1 MVKIQAEDYTSA
13 VDSTPDNLGGAYR
26 VGAVDIEATTD
37 VGGGFNVGWT
47 APKESLTYTITIPTS
62 GVYDIVGR
70 VASET
75 NAAHRLGV
83 SLAGNSIADLNFQG
97 TGGWQNWTD
106 ATKKGVT
113 LAAGTYEL
121 RLDIASGTEFNINYV
136 DFIPSVAPPPPV
148 GDNVRLQAEDY
159 ANAVDSTPTNLGN
172 EYRTGAV
179 DIESTTDAGGGY
191 NVGWTAPNESL
202 TYTIT
207 IPTSGVYDIVGRVA
221 SEKNVAHQ
229 LGVSLAGKSI
239 ADLNFQGTGGWQNW
253 TDVTTKGVTLAAG
266 TYEVR
271 LDITSGTEFNI
282 NYVDFVKSTPL
293 ANSFALKDSK
303 SIVVNEAAGVVTI
316 TAVRTGSTADR
327 ATLEY
332 TTNEVGVESAQAG
345 LDYTAPTLNGKP
357 NTGQVVFAAGE
368 AEKSFTIPIIN
379 DTLVEKDEAFSVGIQ
394 NPSNGTLGTPRTVL
408 VNIVDDDS
416 AKTIVLA
423 STAITIAEN
432 LATAN
437 LTVQRNG
444 DVTAAA
450 SVQYSTSN
458 GTAITGGVSEAI
470 AGADYTGATAKTI
483 NFAAGQTSQTISIPI
498 INDTA
503 AETNET
509 FIVTLS
515 NPTGATLGN
524 QITSTVTIL
533 DDDSSLG
540 NLTRKTAVT
549 GLNSPTVIDWVAG
562 GQYMLVAE
570 QKGAVRVVDNGTLR
584 STPLIDLSGQ
594 VNSGGDRGL
603 LGMAIHPN
611 FPTTPYVYLS
621 YTYDPP
627 ETAGKADLAAPDGGG
642 NRPSR
647 VVRLTVNP
655 TTMVAD
661 PKSLVVVAG
670 TNSTWAYTSR
680 PDITSTGDTTI
691 APSGIA
697 NGTTIVAPANQINA
711 GTQDNDPDR
720 PGLQNQNIRDYL
732 ATDSLS
738 HTVGAI
744 KFGADG
750 FLYVS
755 NGDGA
760 SFNFVDPRGV
770 RVQDINNL
778 SGKLL
783 RIDPITGQ
791 GVEGNPFYQA
801 NDPGSNQSKVFYS
814 GLRNAYRFTFDPTTN
829 LPLVGD
835 VGWTSWEE
843 INTGPAGSNFGWPY
857 LEGPNPTGS
866 YSDLAQAIAFYNNGN
881 RNNPGD
887 QAAVFPLLS
896 RSHGAPDNANGI
908 TLGGFYDN
916 NTVVF
921 DDLVNGTL
929 YAASLDADRKISSVQ
944 VFDSNLPYIVDL
956 QKSPDGKLYGADLV
970 SGSVVRWDAG

>member
-1 MVKIQAEDYTSA
+1 
-13 VDSTPDNLGGAYR
+13 
-26 VGAVDIEATTD
+26 
-37 VGGGFNVGWT
+37 
-47 APKESLTYTITIPTS
+47 
-62 GVYDIVGR
+62 
-70 VASET
+70 
-75 NAAHRLGV
+75 
-83 SLAGNSIADLNFQG
+83 
-97 TGGWQNWTD
+97 
-106 ATKKGVT
+106 
-113 LAAGTYEL
+113 
-121 RLDIASGTEFNINYV
+121 
-136 DFIPSVAPPPPV
+136 
-148 GDNVRLQAEDY
+148 
-159 ANAVDSTPTNLGN
+159 
-172 EYRTGAV
+172 
-179 DIESTTDAGGGY
+179 
-191 NVGWTAPNESL
+191 
-202 TYTIT
+202 
-207 IPTSGVYDIVGRVA
+207 
-221 SEKNVAHQ
+221 
-229 LGVSLAGKSI
+229 
-239 ADLNFQGTGGWQNW
+239 
-253 TDVTTKGVTLAAG
+253 LAAG

-303 SIVVNEAAGVVTI
+303 SIVVNEAAGVATV

-357 NTGQVVFAAGE
+357 NTGQIIFAAGE

-423 STAITIAEN
+423 STTITIAEN

-458 GTAITGGVSEAI
+458 GTAI
-470 AGADYTGATAKTI
+470 AGSDYTGATAKTI

-498 INDTA
+498 LNDTA

-509 FIVTLS
+509 FTVTLS

-524 QITSTVTIL
+524 QSTSTVTIL

-562 GQYMLVAE
+562 GRYMLVAE

-627 ETAGKADLAAPDGGG
+627 ETAGKAGLAAPDGGG

-661 PKSLVVVAG
+661 PNSLVVVAG

-680 PDITSTGDTTI
+680 PDVTSTGDTTI

-711 GTQDNDPDR
+711 GNQDNDPDR

-881 RNNPGD
+881 RNKPGD

-956 QKSPDGKLYGADLV
+956 QKGPDGKLYGADLV
-970 SGSVVRWDAG
+970 SGSVVRWDTG